1 MKQNDGNK
9 IARHLVL
16 LYGGTKG
23 EERIRSMKNDLKF
36 VFAENARISV
46 FRELN

>member
-16 LYGGTKG
+16 LYGGSKG
-23 EERIRSMKNDLKF
+23 EELIRSMKNDLKF
-36 VFAENARISV
+36 VLAENARISV